1 MKKIFYLRRV
11 LWIYGTILIILKS
24 LDCLLLHI
32 TLPSSPAR
40 DFNFSSAEKTPS
52 IVVVVGMLLISNLY
66 GFIFILG
73 FDLYFSCNVIC
84 FGSYPL
90 VICGHDLFSYR
101 RIGFSSV
108 IWGNL
113 WEWWCW
119 GLRKSKIDSFGF
131 LFFFFFFLWNKKF
144 GVFVLIHGF

>member
-1 MKKIFYLRRV
+1 MIRATRCNPNPNIYDLKKKLNNKIVPPADDPAVRCCEPLSVQLPPFNPPLPFN
-11 LWIYGTILIILKS
+11 TATTFKS
-24 LDCLLLHI
+24 FDCLLLHI

-66 GFIFILG
+66 GFIFILE
-73 FDLYFSCNVIC
+73 FYLYFLCNVIC

-113 WEWWCW
+113 
-119 GLRKSKIDSFGF
+119 
-131 LFFFFFFLWNKKF
+131 
-144 GVFVLIHGF
+144 